1 MNKKTGFLNHEPR
14 EIPERNY
21 FGNFFAYFAWF
32 VVKAFFPESIFPQQN
47 VIPPDPELPQ
57 LFRLVGKQIQVY
69 AVKDRKE
76 AYE

>member
-32 VVKAFFPESIFPQQN
+32 VVKAFFPESIFP
-47 VIPPDPELPQ
+47 PEPELPQ

-69 AVKDRKE
+69 AVKDRKD